1 MRCLIIRPGLR
12 LLLFLLGCLAGCPNG
27 VSMAQSLPKPS
38 PDTLV
43 HAPWLREVLVAG
55 TRNRKST
62 VSLPLPATV
71 ISEEQIKRSATL
83 RLSDL
88 LQDQSGLILQQGFGT
103 GIQIQGLGPEYN
115 LILLDGEPL
124 IGRSAGTLE
133 LQRLGLNQVKRVE
146 IVKGPSSALYGSE
159 ALGGVVNLVTDD
171 SENHQN
177 QGSASL
183 RVGTL
188 NSLDLGIQAQQR
200 ISKNQPAFWDGGVNY
215 FQTDQYSLRPFTQ
228 SPLLSPL
235 KRFSQQQKFR
245 WSPHQDHHLLMQWRS
260 NHDQSESLLSAVTNG
275 QRVESLGNEQNGEH
289 NVRLDWVH
297 QPSHN
302 FKKYKGRLRLY
313 GSQFDKKQSLENADG
328 PLYSDGFEQ
337 RYLKAEWQ
345 GIWTS
350 SSQSEWVYGM
360 GTVRDAVR
368 SERYGGDMQ
377 ERTNPV
383 WYVFQQ
389 WDHKLNERAS
399 MLAAVRFDRY
409 QLFGSAWSP
418 KLAVQWWQNPLVNW
432 KLSIARGFKTPDFRQ
447 LYLNFINPAAGN
459 YRVLGSLNAQEVIAA
474 LDSAGLIASRT
485 YEFALLQELRP
496 EYSTSIQ
503 WGRTRYGRSGILDWR
518 WESHWFGHLLENM
531 IDSRPV
537 AIQTDG
543 SQIFSYLNINRAY
556 TTGIE
561 NKLSLEHPRWSA
573 NLGWQMLWTGRPE
586 DWVRIR
592 NKEVYTRGED
602 GFSRLMRASDY
613 RGLPF
618 RSNQQVQVGLTR
630 IVKRS
635 TYLRWQTT
643 YRSSWLTADTD
654 GNGLYN
660 RQDLRASGFAV
671 HRLVG
676 GGPIAWNKSGVV
688 LQLQAGIDNLFNY
701 RDAFFVPN
709 LNPRTLFI
717 QIEWR
722 PAS

>member
-1 MRCLIIRPGLR
+1 MRCLLVRPALR
-12 LLLFLLGCLAGCPNG
+12 LFLFLLGSLACCLNG
-27 VSMAQSLPKPS
+27 GIIAQNLPKPS

-71 ISEEQIKRSATL
+71 ISEEQIKRSAAL

-88 LQDQSGLILQQGFGT
+88 LQDQSGLVLQQGFGT

-171 SENHQN
+171 SENNKN

-183 RVGTL
+183 RIGTL
-188 NSLDLGIQAQQR
+188 NSLDLGIQAQQQ
-200 ISKNQPAFWDGGVNY
+200 ISKSQPAYWNGGIHY

-235 KRFSQQQKFR
+235 KRFSQQQKIR
-245 WSPHQDHHLLMQWRS
+245 WSPHQDHQVLAQWRS

-275 QRVESLGNEQNGEH
+275 QRVETQGTEENGEH
-289 NVRLDWVH
+289 NLRIDWVH
-297 QPSHN
+297 QPTRSHQN
-302 FKKYKGRLRLY
+302 YKGRLRLY
-313 GSQFDKKQSLENADG
+313 GSRFDKNQRLENDNG
-328 PLYSDGFEQ
+328 PLYSDGFQ
-337 RYLKAEWQ
+337 QQYLKAEWQ

-350 SSQSEWVYGM
+350 SPRSEWVYGM
-360 GTVRDAVR
+360 GTVRDAIR
-368 SERYGGDMQ
+368 SERYGEGSA
-377 ERTNPV
+377 EKVNPV

-389 WDHKLNERAS
+389 LDYRLSDRGS
-399 MLAAVRFDRY
+399 IIAAVRFDRY

-418 KLAVQWWQNPLVNW
+418 KVALQWWQSPKINW
-432 KLSIARGFKTPDFRQ
+432 KLSVARGFKTPDFRQ

-459 YRVLGSLNAQEVIAA
+459 YRVLGSLNAQQVIAA
-474 LDSAGLIASRT
+474 LDTAGLLSSLT
-485 YEFALLQELRP
+485 PEYNLLQSLRP
-496 EYSTSIQ
+496 EYSTSLQ
-503 WGRTRYGRSGILDWR
+503 LGRTQYERNQGIDWR
-518 WESHWFGHLLENM
+518 WEIHGFAHLLQNM
-531 IDSRPV
+531 IDIRPI

-543 SQIFSYLNINRAY
+543 AQIFSYLNVNQAY
-556 TTGIE
+556 TAGIE
-561 NKLSLEHPRWSA
+561 NKLTLEQPLWV
-573 NLGWQMLWTGRPE
+573 LQFGWQMLWTGRPE
-586 DWVRIR
+586 DWTRIR
-592 NKEVYTRGED
+592 NKEVYTRDEE
-602 GFSRLMRASDY
+602 GFSRLMQASDY

-618 RSNQQVQVGLTR
+618 RSNQQIQLSWTR
-630 IVKRS
+630 NFRGG
-635 TYLRWQTT
+635 YYARWQST
-643 YRSSWLTADTD
+643 YRSSWITADTD

-676 GGPIAWNKSGVV
+676 GGPITLNRSGVV

-709 LNPRTLFI
+709 LNPRSLFI
-717 QIEWR
+717 QFEWR
-722 PAS
+722 PTF